1 MAAAIEAQK
10 GIGFGGFMGRLIAAL
25 VLVFATYN
33 PSGWSYFHWLSEG
46 GFAIDPLKAL
56 AGIVLLIGWV
66 VFLRATVSS
75 LGLLGV
81 ILASAFFGTLIWLA
95 VDMGWVPSD
104 RADILTYLAMIAFC
118 AVLATG
124 MSWSHVRAQL
134 TGQRDVDEIER

>member
-1 MAAAIEAQK
+1 MAATIEVQK
-10 GIGFGGFMGRLIAAL
+10 AFGLSGFVGRFLAAL

-33 PSGWSYFHWLSEG
+33 PHGWSYVHWLSDG
-46 GFAIDPLKAL
+46 GFTIDAPKAL

-66 VFLRATVSS
+66 IFLRATMSS

-81 ILASAFFGTLIWLA
+81 ILASAFFGTLIWLV
-95 VDMGWVPSD
+95 VDMGWVPSNRVD
-104 RADILTYLAMIAFC
+104 VLTYLVMIAFC

-124 MSWSHVRAQL
+124 MSWSHVRARL